1 MQALYSS
8 LENSVNINSIGGNG
22 KDSCLNKEISG
33 SGGFIYVLLV
43 IALVVFLL
51 RVIRREA

>member
-1 MQALYSS
+1 MQALYPS

-22 KDSCLNKEISG
+22 KDSCLNKEIS
-33 SGGFIYVLLV
+33 STGGFIHVLLV
-43 IALVVFLL
+43 TALVVFLL